1 MVQDVNNE
9 DRPLNSSGVA
19 EQGPG
24 RARAGVEG
32 GKSIPLLPDTR
43 STPTFPKT
51 LLRSFHNFD

>member
-51 LLRSFHNFD
+51 LLRSFS